1 MEPVKK
7 EGGGL
12 AHDFARFSGEKWV
25 ETYTKERITEK
36 TGVNEMLVY
45 EERRKYFKDD
55 LSKHACYASWISVAV
70 LILGRYLILII
81 KHYIIPF
88 IKCFDCFIYPF
99 RKIFRKS
106 FSEVFIFQISN
117 SISC

>member
-55 LSKHACYASWISVAV
+55 LSKHAYYASWISVVV
-70 LILGRYLILII
+70 LILGRYIILII
-81 KHYIIPF
+81 KHYV
-88 IKCFDCFIYPF
+88 
-99 RKIFRKS
+99 KS
-106 FSEVFIFQISN
+106 
-117 SISC
+117 

>member
-1 MEPVKK
+1 MLNPKYFTTFAQKLASNYDKKIPERYKYRYTERWIDVPKLEPVKK

-55 LSKHACYASWISVAV
+55 LSKHACYAS
-70 LILGRYLILII
+70 
-81 KHYIIPF
+81 
-88 IKCFDCFIYPF
+88 
-99 RKIFRKS
+99 
-106 FSEVFIFQISN
+106 
-117 SISC
+117 